1 MKKLCKINQRKAKKN
16 MLSSV
21 EVIGV
26 DHGWSM
32 IKTASCVF
40 ATGVKEIPNEPPMR
54 NDILEYEGRYYS
66 IGERRLEVRSE
77 KTENENFYLLTL
89 AAMAKELK
97 KRGKNEANVYLAAG
111 LPISR
116 FGDEK
121 KSFINYLG
129 KNKEVVFRFEDDVFR
144 VRIVHVAVFPQCY
157 GAIVDRIT
165 EYNQRVVVV
174 DAGSWTID
182 IMPIENKKPVK
193 KML

>member
-1 MKKLCKINQRKAKKN
+1 MKKLCKLNQRKVKMN

-97 KRGKNEANVYLAAG
+97 KRGKMDANVYLAAG

-116 FGDEK
+116 FSDEK
-121 KSFINYLG
+121 KGFIEYLG
-129 KNKEVVFRFEDDVFR
+129 KSKELFS
-144 VRIVHVAVFPQCY
+144 H
-157 GAIVDRIT
+157 
-165 EYNQRVVVV
+165 QRTNSK
-174 DAGSWTID
+174 SWRT
-182 IMPIENKKPVK
+182 
-193 KML
+193 